1 MAQVQVRI
9 SAECAARLDAMIPRC
24 LTVLRR
30 RTRGELIEFL
40 SLVDLNDQRAA
51 EILLEAATRTARS
64 EA

>member
-1 MAQVQVRI
+1 M
-9 SAECAARLDAMIPRC
+9 MPRC